1 MVRSG
6 EGWIESRLNQIIIII
21 IKVYSLKY
29 MTFIMRKWGQKLNNH
44 NGNETQNFL
53 ISALADSI
61 DLVIFI
67 LSGAMFYYILS
78 KISR

>member
-1 MVRSG
+1 
-6 EGWIESRLNQIIIII
+6 
-21 IKVYSLKY
+21 